1 MLYAD
6 RIDAGRRLADRLR
19 RFRGPDV
26 VVLGIPRGGVP
37 VAAVVA
43 EELDAPLDVLVVR
56 KLGVPGHPELAMGA
70 VGERGVRV
78 VNDDVVRGVGVPA
91 EDFVEADL
99 RERAEVTDR
108 ARRFR
113 GSADPTPLHGRTAL
127 VVDDGVATGA
137 TMAAGC
143 EVARALGAARVVV
156 AVPVASR
163 EALARLRRVADEVVC
178 LGAPEPF
185 FGVGRW
191 YRDFRPT
198 QDDDVVALLEEA
210 RRRTDEGTD
219 SATQPGRPAVH
230 PTDAETE
237 LDAGGTVLPAHLT
250 VPAGARGLVLF
261 AHGSGSSRHSPRNQ
275 HVAAVLQQAGL
286 ATVLVDL
293 LTPAEAQ
300 SRENVFDVGLLARR
314 LVALTRSLEHDPRTA
329 GLPIGYFGA
338 STGAAAALVA
348 AAAPD
353 SPVRAIVSR
362 GGRPDLAGDALPR
375 VAAPTLL
382 VVGARDTAV
391 LGLNHRARRRMTCP
405 CEVVVVPRATHLF
418 EEPGTL
424 DEAARHAVGWFRTH
438 LGAGTPAQLNR

>member
-1 MLYAD
+1 
-6 RIDAGRRLADRLR
+6 
-19 RFRGPDV
+19 
-26 VVLGIPRGGVP
+26 
-37 VAAVVA
+37 
-43 EELDAPLDVLVVR
+43 VVR

-113 GSADPTPLHGRTAL
+113 GDLEPTPLQGRTAL

-143 EVARALGAARVVV
+143 EVARALGAATVVV

-163 EALARLRRVADEVVC
+163 EALVRLRRVADEVVC

-198 QDDDVVALLEEA
+198 QDDDVVALLAQA
-210 RRRTDEGTD
+210 RRRSDERVT
-219 SATQPGRPAVH
+219 AVPERPAPPPLDV
-230 PTDAETE
+230 ETE
-237 LDAGGTVLPAHLT
+237 LEAGDTDLPAHLT
-250 VPAGARGLVLF
+250 VPPGARGLVLF

-275 HVAAVLQQAGL
+275 HVAALLQEAGL

-293 LTPAEAQ
+293 LTPVEAQ
-300 SRENVFDVGLLARR
+300 DRENVFDVDLLARR
-314 LVALTRSLEHDPRTA
+314 LAALTRTLARDPRTA

-348 AAAPD
+348 AAGPA

-375 VAAPTLL
+375 VTAPTLL

-405 CEVVVVPRATHLF
+405 CEVVVVQRATHLF

-438 LGAGTPAQLNR
+438 LGAGTPAPLHR